1 VTASHSSTKTPNPPA
16 SASIQVRVSGV
27 SALRE
32 IIGKDK
38 VVGLKSG
45 NTLSDLLE
53 KLEEQYG
60 SAYRDLVG
68 ERMVDSLKNR
78 FNLIYNGDII
88 PPTENLGKVLSDGDE
103 LVFFQLAGA

>member
-1 VTASHSSTKTPNPPA
+1 
-16 SASIQVRVSGV
+16 VSGV

-45 NTLSDLLE
+45 NTLSDLID
-53 KLEEQYG
+53 KLEEQFG
-60 SAYRDLVG
+60 SAYRELVG
-68 ERMVDSLKNR
+68 EKMVDSLRKR
-78 FNLIYNGDII
+78 FNLLYNGDII
-88 PPTENLGKVLSDGDE
+88 PPGENLGKVLNDGDE